1 MWKNFDSDHDKE
13 KWSKQKVFHF
23 LRYKSLS
30 HFLNLAVLENEDKIQ
45 EIFDSV
51 DENHDEVAD
60 PWEMHDWMLYVES
73 HVQKFGLDEQWYT
86 LGQNDMDNIT
96 WPDYVFKVCR

>member
-1 MWKNFDSDHDKE
+1 MI
-13 KWSKQKVFHF
+13 F
-23 LRYKSLS
+23 LLIKSFFSAQYKRFS
-30 HFLNLAVLENEDKIQ
+30 HFLNLVVLENEDKIQ